1 MRHEVCGRRGGPRRA
16 RRWRRWAAELIDL
29 LAAAITV
36 ALRRAD
42 EMGDA
47 ITARGGAGQISAA
60 PSRPQRRD
68 WGAFAVV
75 IAVCGVALALE
86 LTVLGTS
93 GMRS

>member
-1 MRHEVCGRRGGPRRA
+1 MEVVD
-16 RRWRRWAAELIDL
+16 LI
-29 LAAAITV
+29 AAAVIV

-47 ITARGGAGQISAA
+47 ITARGGAGQISAM
-60 PSRPQRRD
+60 PSRPKKAD
-68 WGAFAVV
+68 WLALSIV

-93 GMRS
+93 G